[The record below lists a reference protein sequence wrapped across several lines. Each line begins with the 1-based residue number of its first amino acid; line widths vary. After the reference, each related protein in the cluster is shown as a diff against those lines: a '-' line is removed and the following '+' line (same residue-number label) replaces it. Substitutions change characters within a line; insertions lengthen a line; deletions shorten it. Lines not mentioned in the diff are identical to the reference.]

1 MGDSVL
7 VRAVFKFK
15 GTNNDEL
22 KFKKGD
28 IITITQ
34 KEDGGWWE
42 GTLDGKTGWF
52 PSNYVEDMPR
62 SVMMEIPKWYTI
74 YSIYLNYREGNS
86 VAAAPDPVPEDVI
99 AKNID
104 YRQQVYYY
112 CRSSSGLRSLFT
124 GVAWSAGKRARIC
137 ERPQGSTQ
145 SVLATTSPCWYV
157 STLCI
162 KWFVSW
168 WMAKYY
174 RQNELKS
181 GTYQQRIPFQGYHK
195 TTDWST
201 KVLKRGPEWIFP
213 SLAISSL
220 HLIMRKDS

>member
-1 MGDSVL
+1 ML

-62 SVMMEIPKWYTI
+62 
-74 YSIYLNYREGNS
+74 EGNS
-86 VAAAPDPVPEDVI
+86 VVTAPDPVPEDVI

-104 YRQQVYYY
+104 YRQQV
-112 CRSSSGLRSLFT
+112 LRDLLE
-124 GVAWSAGKRARIC
+124 K
-137 ERPQGSTQ
+137 EQE
-145 SVLATTSPCWYV
+145 YV
-157 STLCI
+157 SDLRGLLNQYLQPLHHAD
-162 KWFVSW
+162 
-168 WMAKYY
+168 MA
-174 RQNELKS
+174 
-181 GTYQQRIPFQGYHK
+181 T
-195 TTDWST
+195 
-201 KVLKRGPEWIFP
+201 
-213 SLAISSL
+213 A
-220 HLIMRKDS
+220 